1 LKKALKIIGILTG
14 VFILGVIVLL
24 VVDISNDDKQ
34 VATKQE
40 ETVKDEPTEKEK
52 EERAAIMNVFDDTSK
67 EVVTQSNGAISDI
80 KITDEGKYFWVR
92 IYVDEA
98 TWARSNES
106 EKMSFATTIG
116 KAIEGALSPN
126 STYVDIMS
134 ATNNDTLATQ
144 KLFGGWKIKR

>member
-1 LKKALKIIGILTG
+1 LKKALKIIGVLTG

-34 VATKQE
+34 AATKQE
-40 ETVKDEPTEKEK
+40 EPAKDEPTEKEK
-52 EERAAIMNVFDDTSK
+52 EERAAIMNAFDETSK

-98 TWARSNES
+98 TWARSSES

-134 ATNNDTLATQ
+134 AANNDTLATQ